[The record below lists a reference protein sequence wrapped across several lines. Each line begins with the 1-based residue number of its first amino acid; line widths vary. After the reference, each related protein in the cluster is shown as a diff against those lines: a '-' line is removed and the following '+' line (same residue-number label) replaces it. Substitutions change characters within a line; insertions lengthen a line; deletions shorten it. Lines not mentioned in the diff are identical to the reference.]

1 MRRCRSSFALNTNGL
16 GPEFFLEAQFP
27 PPFQILNDEIECDI
41 HYKGRGGRRR
51 GGGGCEGEGSV
62 KDFLSLSLS
71 LSLSLCHTH
80 SLCECVCVDAYTN
93 SRTSEA
99 LAGHFELQIKKFGY
113 GMVCGID
120 IVLEEFVVL
129 LCA

>member
-1 MRRCRSSFALNTNGL
+1 MTY
-16 GPEFFLEAQFP
+16 
-27 PPFQILNDEIECDI
+27 IT
-41 HYKGRGGRRR
+41 RGGE
-51 GGGGCEGEGSV
+51 GDGEGEEGARERDRSRI
-62 KDFLSLSLS
+62 SS

-120 IVLEEFVVL
+120 IVLEEFVML